1 MKFVR
6 VKDKKLNLEYDWMA
20 DITSLEDLMKI
31 EESFASKNAA
41 NILEYVGSKDYA
53 NTLQNTFENCPRDYS
68 KPLEHCHPKNKIA
81 GYLSALTRKLDQ
93 TKLAP
98 ILFFASKMDEVVQ
111 HKALALAKD
120 GRIFINQNGGYFSWT
135 QNYEILESKES
146 DRFPQYEKKD
156 IKVSKWPEGTHWYI
170 TCDGAKVEVDGIPKW
185 INEKDAWDAA
195 KRWLK
200 RG

>member
-6 VKDKKLNLEYDWMA
+6 VKCTRLNLEYDWMA
-20 DITSLEDLMKI
+20 DITSLEGLMKI
-31 EESFASKNAA
+31 EELFASRNAN
-41 NILEYVGSKDYA
+41 NILEYVDSKDYA

-111 HKALALAKD
+111 QKAMDLAKS
-120 GRIFINQNGGYFSWT
+120 GRIFINQNGGYFCWT
-135 QNYEILESKES
+135 PDYEILESKECS
-146 DRFPQYEKKD
+146 IFPQYEKKD
-156 IKVSKWPEGTHWYI
+156 IKVLKWPEGTHWYI
-170 TCDGAKVEVDGIPKW
+170 TCNGSKVEVDGIPKW
-185 INEKDAWDAA
+185 INEKDAWTAA
-195 KRWLK
+195 ERWIK
-200 RG
+200 K